1 MIREMTAQDEKRY
14 LDMGQ
19 EFYSSNAV
27 LHPIPREIYHKNFQ
41 EMLQGS
47 PYIKGYIIEKDGQ
60 TAGYMILSFTYSSEV
75 GGMVVLIEEL
85 FLHENF
91 RGCGLGTEALDF
103 VRKQF
108 PHADRFRLEVTPDNG
123 GAARLYARK
132 GFEPL
137 DYRQMVIDPPA
148 ESR

>member
-75 GGMVVLIEEL
+75 GGMVVLITAG
-85 FLHENF
+85 
-91 RGCGLGTEALDF
+91 RPVSMPARALSRWIT
-103 VRKQF
+103 VRW
-108 PHADRFRLEVTPDNG
+108 
-123 GAARLYARK
+123 
-132 GFEPL
+132 
-137 DYRQMVIDPPA
+137 
-148 ESR
+148 

>member
-41 EMLQGS
+41 EILQGS

-91 RGCGLGTEALDF
+91 RLKQLFLPLLPDCF
-103 VRKQF
+103 PSVRRTL
-108 PHADRFRLEVTPDNG
+108 PML
-123 GAARLYARK
+123 
-132 GFEPL
+132 
-137 DYRQMVIDPPA
+137 PPA
-148 ESR
+148 HGLH

>member
-1 MIREMTAQDEKRY
+1 MKNGIWTWARSFTY
-14 LDMGQ
+14 T
-19 EFYSSNAV
+19 YIY

-108 PHADRFRLEVTPDNG
+108 PHAARFRLEVTPDNG
-123 GAARLYARK
+123 GAARLYAVRV
-132 GFEPL
+132 L
-137 DYRQMVIDPPA
+137 SHWTTVRW
-148 ESR
+148 